1 MWLSVRRSNRKTKNQ
16 TYRNRLKERLEPDKI
31 ALEVVRSEIHV
42 LLGHCRIDH
51 QACWRRRSH
60 RVVSKWWMDGG
71 VGEGV
76 KREVSPNVVRGWI
89 FPDYVFEP
97 ASEDLKIVG
106 GVTPTTDAGT

>member
-1 MWLSVRRSNRKTKNQ
+1 
-16 TYRNRLKERLEPDKI
+16 
-31 ALEVVRSEIHV
+31 
-42 LLGHCRIDH
+42 
-51 QACWRRRSH
+51 
-60 RVVSKWWMDGG
+60 MDGG

-76 KREVSPNVVRGWI
+76 KREISPDVVRGWI